1 MRGGWAIRLCAMLV
15 IAGVVA
21 MQSLVGV
28 HLGPQFSTAGQ
39 VTGHVTGDVA
49 GHVTGAAADQA
60 AMSDASTGTHETDC
74 TSSGCGSTTA
84 AVMCVA
90 LLTMLL
96 LATVRRSGR
105 VWAAPTWES
114 GLTQAARIG
123 RRSECRRTPAPMQLG
138 ISRT

>member
-1 MRGGWAIRLCAMLV
+1 MRGGWAIRLCAMSV
-15 IAGVVA
+15 IAGVLA
-21 MQSLVGV
+21 MHSLVGV
-28 HLGPQFSTAGQ
+28 HFGPQFSTPEH
-39 VTGHVTGDVA
+39 VTGHVSGHVT

-60 AMSDASTGTHETDC
+60 TMVAGSTGTHGADC
-74 TSSGCGSTTA
+74 TSSDCGSTTVT
-84 AVMCVA
+84 VMCVA

-114 GLTQAARIG
+114 RLTPSARIG
-123 RRSECRRTPAPMQLG
+123 RRSEWRRTPAPMQLG

>member
-1 MRGGWAIRLCAMLV
+1 VRGGWAIQLCALSV
-15 IAGVVA
+15 IAGVLA
-21 MQSLVGV
+21 MHSLVGV
-28 HLGPQFSTAGQ
+28 HFGPQFSTAG
-39 VTGHVTGDVA
+39 HVT

-60 AMSDASTGTHETDC
+60 TMVDGSTGTHEADC
-74 TSSGCGSTTA
+74 TSSDCGSTTA

-114 GLTQAARIG
+114 RLTPSARIG
-123 RRSECRRTPAPMQLG
+123 RRSEWRRTPAPMQLG